1 MHCRKIVKKRIILIV
16 ILSLFIVGFLTPF
29 FRLATEGTPIP
40 DDVARLRTS
49 LSADFYAI
57 SESDYTTRWR
67 LQNASITSVED
78 FHDDLTSQKWRL
90 NDTSDSS
97 FSVYTSL
104 LSNYLIDDYTTIGS
118 SWHYSGTSYSS
129 EYYYCVKYYDGF
141 FWALDTTGAIHKLNL
156 DWSYNSLIGNI
167 EVGIEMQLRS
177 IVHNGT
183 NWYAVGQSEDLV
195 YEYLD
200 DWTDTGETWDISSED
215 GVMLSLEFHDGFFW
229 LSGDYNN
236 KIFKYNSDWSYVG
249 SYDISGQDTYPWGI
263 FYGDGNWYMVG
274 NQYDRVYKY
283 DDSWSYLEYYSISSE
298 DIYPLCIFYY
308 NNWWLLGQ
316 QNWKVYQYDN
326 IEDVEKFYN
335 DLGYMYMQTN
345 TTESISIKSF
355 DYVTHYNLSSGDY
368 FEVDFQTSSDSE
380 INLIL
385 LKDGV
390 VNKTLILSP
399 SGNSNF
405 NRHTVQLSVDDFVEF
420 DQLKINS
427 TFEDED
433 YVRIY
438 DIKTYKYT
446 LVGDYADFYLG
457 SKRTHS
463 VNLTSS
469 TYNLRIF
476 DPYDDG
482 VKVNENITIG
492 TSDYF
497 YIYEPVETLD
507 CRLTL
512 FNIGKEDH
520 LDFEDYHISINRSLN
535 SEWSIFN
542 LLDNIFTADIGTRV
556 YINVSDV
563 FNTLIDS
570 FDKIASSY
578 IDLELDV
585 YTLQTKNLMD
595 QKTTVDINSTYVYPL
610 LSGESV
616 YFTLSKAYYEIGY
629 YNNNNTYEQFTIFLN
644 SNQAYELNRSK
655 ICFLSY
661 ADQQGNHLFFENYKT
676 YINDSLIYENVFY
689 REIGESINI
698 TVKDRYDIQIQSELY
713 NVISG
718 DNYIPITLTL
728 YSLKIMNLQLIFN
741 HINITRDPN
750 WYESEMS
757 WSEWIAPR
765 EVIDFR
771 LFGGNYTVNLTNYE
785 DGGFTVYEFM
795 LNGDDALLIGS
806 NNTIAT
812 VLINIANVNTTL
824 NNLVTY
830 VQINITN
837 LNSAINNSVVMI
849 EINLNS
855 INSTLG
861 NMLVNLGLNITNVAN
876 NISALYVFTN
886 NSFINLDNVINTSF
900 IYMENNIASY
910 NTSIS
915 NLVIGVFNDIYLVN
929 GTISTMIT
937 SIENNLLLMNVS
949 IDTALFNL
957 NTTIDLID
965 ANITSNYILLN
976 NSINLTNV
984 NINDSRIAVI
994 NNLLLVNNTIST
1006 LVSQVYSAV
1015 YLINN
1020 SIYTAVVDLG
1030 TYLSLVNNT
1039 ISGNLS
1045 IVLQQN
1051 EFLTELYQ
1059 MTMFSDML
1067 NWTDIGLNISLLTSQ
1082 IDVWTLIN
1090 NYKNQSIEVHLKYQD
1105 LIEEIIISADDLIEQ
1120 WLPAE
1125 DVEYRLWSVD
1135 DEEYLDEWT
1144 ALPDNKTVSFGFFET
1159 EVHIIPDP
1167 IGTPDEFD
1175 VLLTVVILLLFIVP
1189 VGVGLIYFK
1198 IRKGANRTT
1207 KAITNGKYKAFSLSK
1222 NSLKHYLKRIKNNYE
1237 NNTSVITIIGLI
1249 VLVLFL
1255 SVIIFI
1261 ILRKLGFIT

>member
-1 MHCRKIVKKRIILIV
+1 MKKNKKFIVLT
-16 ILSLFIVGFLTPF
+16 ILSLFMVGFLTPF
-29 FRLATEGTPIP
+29 LRLATEGYTFP

-49 LSADFYAI
+49 SSADFYAI
-57 SESDYTTRWR
+57 SESDETTRWIM
-67 LQNASITSVED
+67 QGADID
-78 FHDDLTSQKWRL
+78 PIL
-90 NDTSDSS
+90 N
-97 FSVYTSL
+97 F
-104 LSNYLIDDYTTIGS
+104 
-118 SWHYSGTSYSS
+118 
-129 EYYYCVKYYDGF
+129 
-141 FWALDTTGAIHKLNL
+141 
-156 DWSYNSLIGNI
+156 
-167 EVGIEMQLRS
+167 
-177 IVHNGT
+177 
-183 NWYAVGQSEDLV
+183 
-195 YEYLD
+195 
-200 DWTDTGETWDISSED
+200 TD
-215 GVMLSLEFHDGFFW
+215 
-229 LSGDYNN
+229 
-236 KIFKYNSDWSYVG
+236 
-249 SYDISGQDTYPWGI
+249 DISGA
-263 FYGDGNWYMVG
+263 NWYLTDITERSMYTSSNPDG
-274 NQYDRVYKY
+274 
-283 DDSWSYLEYYSISSE
+283 DSYAESISA
-298 DIYPLCIFYY
+298 DVNFGGATNLRLMKVGGDCWIFLEEISPYLTSNVTGNSTLTAY
-308 NNWWLLGQ
+308 SYDGLVTTNVLSYTTTEFDENTITWNNQPTYRDYQDLTVIAAANG
-316 QNWKVYQYDN
+316 WKV
-326 IEDVEKFYN
+326 I
-335 DLGYMYMQTN
+335 DLGNNVTDYYVLETNTGASYHEFYSTEHAIKPIINHNISKKYQGGGEMYMQTN
-345 TTESISIKSF
+345 TTESIALQST
-355 DYVTHYNLSSGDY
+355 DYGTHYNLSSGDY
-368 FEVDFQTSSDSE
+368 FEVDMETSSDSQ

-385 LKDGV
+385 MKDGA
-390 VNKTLILSP
+390 VNKSLILSP
-399 SGNSNF
+399 NGNDNF
-405 NRHTVQLSVDDFVEF
+405 NRHTVQISVDEYVEF

-433 YVRIY
+433 YIKVY
-438 DIKTYKYT
+438 DIKTKKYT
-446 LVGDYADFYLG
+446 ITGDYADFYVG
-457 SKRTHS
+457 SRRTQV
-463 VNLTSS
+463 VNLTSDI
-469 TYNLRIF
+469 YNLRIF

-497 YIYEPVETLD
+497 YIYEPVETID

-512 FNIGKEDH
+512 FNTGKENH

-535 SEWSIFN
+535 GEWNTFD
-542 LLDNIFTADIGTRV
+542 LLDNIFTADIGTHV

-563 FNTLIDS
+563 FDTLIDS
-570 FDKIASSY
+570 FDELASSY
-578 IDLELDV
+578 IDLELEV
-585 YTLQTKNLMD
+585 YSLQIKNLMD
-595 QKTTVDINSTYVYPL
+595 QKTTVDINSTHVYPL
-610 LSGESV
+610 LSGESI
-616 YFTLSKAYYEIGY
+616 YFILSTEYYEIGY
-629 YNNNNTYEQFTIFLN
+629 YDNNNSYQQLTIFLN

-713 NVISG
+713 NVTLG

-785 DGGFTVYEFM
+785 DGGFTVYEFT

-915 NLVIGVFNDIYLVN
+915 NLVIGVNNEIYLIN
-929 GTISTMIT
+929 GTISTMI
-937 SIENNLLLMNVS
+937 SSLENNLLLMNVS

-957 NTTIDLID
+957 NTTLNLIG
-965 ANITSNYILLN
+965 ANITTNYILLN

-1067 NWTDIGLNISLLTSQ
+1067 NWTDIGLNTSLLTSQ

-1090 NYKNQSIEVHLKYQD
+1090 NYKNQSIEVHLRYQD
-1105 LIEEIIISADDLIEQ
+1105 LIEEIIISADDLVEQ
-1120 WLPAE
+1120 WLPAK

-1144 ALPDNKTVSFGFFET
+1144 ALPDNKTVSFGFFQTDMPE
-1159 EVHIIPDP
+1159 IPDP
-1167 IGTPDEFD
+1167 FEETDGFD
-1175 VLLTVVILLLFIVP
+1175 VLMFIILFLGIITP
-1189 VGVGLIYFK
+1189 IIGALIYFK
-1198 IRKGANRTT
+1198 IRKGANRMT
-1207 KAITNGKYKAFSLSK
+1207 KASTNGKYKAFSLGK
-1222 NSLKHYLKRIKNNYE
+1222 DSLKYYLKRITNKK
-1237 NNTSVITIIGLI
+1237 SIVKTIFIMI
-1249 VLVLFL
+1249 FLVLFL

-1261 ILRKLGFIT
+1261 ILRNFGFIS